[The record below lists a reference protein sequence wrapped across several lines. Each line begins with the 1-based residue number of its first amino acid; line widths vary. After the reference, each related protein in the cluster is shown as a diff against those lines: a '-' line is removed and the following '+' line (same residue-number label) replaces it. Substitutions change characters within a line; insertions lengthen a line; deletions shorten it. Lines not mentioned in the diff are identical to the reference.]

1 LFQKNEPMIGG
12 KHAKHS
18 HWDRLFSFAGASQA
32 SSITAFT
39 DRPAFGTA
47 VGATTTETFGPSQ
60 CFPLTAPLNNASS
73 YGCLPA
79 GIIQPGAT
87 YSAPIVPGLSFDI
100 DTGPSFPTPFLDS
113 LLLGRGSAPLT
124 VTFDTPAAA
133 LGFDTNSILM
143 GSSFT
148 ILFNFV
154 SGSSSLTPSVPAGSG
169 PDFFGFQSSAADIQ
183 SVVITGTDPT
193 FFGFGLDNFSFSNT
207 SVVTSAPEP
216 GLFPLVSAALV
227 FLSGAH
233 MVLRS
238 RR

>member
-1 LFQKNEPMIGG
+1 MQNILIGI
-12 KHAKHS
+12 A
-18 HWDRLFSFAGASQA
+18 LFSFPGASQA

-39 DRPAFGTA
+39 DRPTFDTA

-60 CFPLTAPLNNASS
+60 CFPLTAPLNNGSS

-79 GIIQPGAT
+79 GTIQPGAT
-87 YSAPIVPGLSFDI
+87 YSAPVVPGLSFNI

-124 VTFDTPAAA
+124 VTFDTAAAA

-154 SGSSSLTPSVPAGSG
+154 SGSSSLTPSP
-169 PDFFGFQSSAADIQ
+169 SS
-183 SVVITGTDPT
+183 
-193 FFGFGLDNFSFSNT
+193 
-207 SVVTSAPEP
+207 
-216 GLFPLVSAALV
+216 
-227 FLSGAH
+227 
-233 MVLRS
+233 S
-238 RR
+238 RRPRFRRF